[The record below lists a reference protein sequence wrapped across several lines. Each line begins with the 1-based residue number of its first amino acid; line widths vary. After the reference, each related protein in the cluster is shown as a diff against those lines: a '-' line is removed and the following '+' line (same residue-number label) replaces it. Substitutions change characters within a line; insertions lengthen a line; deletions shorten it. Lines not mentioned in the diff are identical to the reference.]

1 MSLEERVERE
11 VDFFKIEC
19 VGLER
24 ASPFLHTLVFGMP
37 LVANRFNEILIV
49 VRTAAV
55 VRRARAPARD
65 APRVCHGR
73 ISPDDRFEGNA
84 VAPAITEIVVELVA
98 REWKQILESTQD
110 LLARR
115 LRGRF
120 ETRGWLSWGSSVHLS
135 LAPDP
140 IGLA

>member
-1 MSLEERVERE
+1 
-11 VDFFKIEC
+11 
-19 VGLER
+19 
-24 ASPFLHTLVFGMP
+24 MP

-55 VRRARAPARD
+55 VRRARAPGRD